1 MNKILILAAICFFSF
16 RATAQDK
23 ELRRLFYEGDYFK
36 LNYALERLH
45 SKTDRQSQLY
55 YGAITD
61 NAYNRNEAAIKKID
75 SFLQQKTRTWADSDI
90 AQLLE
95 VKMDCYSKLYRYKEA
110 LNTCQTILSDYDKA
124 IDAADKASIQNVSKI
139 WEALQN
145 TPPQTITQD
154 ADALLPVKKGIIGL
168 AEIPV
173 KHDGGED
180 YFIFDTG
187 ANIST
192 ISERFAQK
200 LGVRRLDVSF
210 DVTASHGKSVKSGL
224 GVADSLIIGSMVVRN
239 VVFIIMPDK
248 QLDFPQAGF
257 SINGILGFPVISAM
271 KEIHLT
277 QKGELKVPL
286 VRTHNSSGNFCLR
299 GLFPVIQVFTDKD
312 TLSFQFDTGA
322 DHTDIFSNYFEQ
334 HKKEI
339 IAKSNKTKK
348 KYGGAGGAKTMKVYE
363 LPDFRFRTGNDTV
376 TLPVVTVL
384 TTSVKK
390 SDIEFAHGNMGQD
403 VIKQFNEMII
413 NFESM
418 YIDFRN

>member
-1 MNKILILAAICFFSF
+1 MNKLLIILTFSIISL
-16 RATAQDK
+16 RTAAQDK
-23 ELRRLFYEGDYFK
+23 ELRRLFYDGDYFK
-36 LNYALERLH
+36 LNYALQRSH
-45 SKTDRQSQLY
+45 SKIDRQSQLY

-61 NAYNRNEAAIKKID
+61 NAFNRNEAALGKID
-75 SFLQQKTRTWADSDI
+75 SFVQQRTRAWADSDI
-90 AQLLE
+90 AELME

-110 LNTCQTILSDYDKA
+110 LNTCQTILSNYDKA
-124 IDAADKASIQNVSKI
+124 IDAADKASIQNVYKV

-154 ADALLPVKKGIIGL
+154 ADALLPIHKGIIGL
-168 AEIPV
+168 SEIPV

-200 LGVRRLDVSF
+200 LGVKRLNVSF
-210 DVTASHGKSVKSGL
+210 DVSSAQGKSVESGL
-224 GVADSLIIGSMVVRN
+224 GVADSLIIGNMIIRN
-239 VVFIIMPDK
+239 VVFIIMPNK

-257 SINGILGFPVISAM
+257 SINGIIGFPVISAM

-286 VRTHNSSGNFCLR
+286 VRTHNNSGNFCLR

-334 HKKEI
+334 HKKEV
-339 IAKSNKTKK
+339 IAKSDKTKK
-348 KYGGAGGAKTMKVYE
+348 KYGGAGGASTLKVYE
-363 LPDFRFRTGNDTV
+363 LPGFRFRTGDDTV
-376 TLPVVTVL
+376 TLPVVSVL

-390 SDIEFAHGNMGQD
+390 SGKDFAYGNMGQD